1 MENDNNN
8 EKTGV
13 INIVDEQAPEV
24 VTVESVPEV
33 KVVESTPEV
42 AVQESK
48 PVVTETPVAK
58 EEVKVDNS
66 FIEKERKVW
75 PFVLLGIIL
84 IIGGLFAYYY
94 FIMTKPI
101 NIITKVFNGAYK
113 NVEKGFKEL
122 DSVGGEEIRSFNMDS
137 TIAFTSD
144 YEEFKELSGL
154 KAIVNV
160 GADLVNKDKNIID
173 ADIKINDMQLMN
185 LAASMADGKVYIDL
199 KDKFSKVVYTESEE
213 AVFDVSGFDKG
224 LDEITKKKDDYLYI
238 VKVVKNAILENISQE
253 KLSKKIMLKDID
265 GKKVPVVE
273 VTYEIDYPEYKKL
286 HNGVINALLNDN
298 KALESVFGKES
309 VDSVKQMLTSMK
321 DDLSELD
328 FESNINVVLDIEA
341 ITSKLVFLS
350 VKDESAEISYKEK
363 GSEADISI
371 KSNEEGTIDIAIDEN
386 ENKIFVDA
394 KMIIEKQVNRFTVTI
409 KVSETSKS
417 EGSSSVSFVMY
428 DPKETNK
435 EVFNVTGDFKVKIN
449 GEIKTVDIEN
459 AVSASELTEKE
470 QKEFM
475 EALDSS
481 MALLESFDE
490 A

>member
-8 EKTGV
+8 EKTSV
-13 INIVDEQAPEV
+13 INIVEEPTPEV
-24 VTVESVPEV
+24 VTVEP
-33 KVVESTPEV
+33 TPEV
-42 AVQESK
+42 VVQESK
-48 PVVTETPVAK
+48 PVVAEKPVAK

-94 FIMTKPI
+94 FVMTKPI
-101 NIITKVFNGAYK
+101 NVITKVFNGAYK
-113 NVEKGFKEL
+113 NVEKGTKEL
-122 DSVGGEEIRSFNMDS
+122 DNLGGTEIHSINMDS
-137 TIAFTSD
+137 TVAFTSD
-144 YEEFKELSGL
+144 DEAFKDLSGL
-154 KAIVNV
+154 KAIISV

-173 ADIKINDMQLMN
+173 ADIKLNDMQLMN
-185 LAASMADGKVYIDL
+185 LAASMADGKVYLDL
-199 KDKFSKVVYTESEE
+199 KDSFSKVVYTESED
-213 AVFDVSGFDKG
+213 AMFDVSGFDSG
-224 LDEITKKKDDYLYI
+224 LDEITKKKDDYLYLI
-238 VKVVKNAILENISQE
+238 KVVKNAILENISQE
-253 KLSKKIMLKDID
+253 KLAKKIMLKDID

-273 VTYEIDYPEYKKL
+273 VTYEIDYLEYKKL
-286 HNGVINALLNDN
+286 HNGVINALLNDD

-309 VDSVKQMLTSMK
+309 VDSVKQKLTSMK
-321 DDLSELD
+321 DNLSELD

-350 VKDESAEISYKEK
+350 VKDNSAEISYKEK
-363 GSEADISI
+363 GSEIDISI
-371 KSNEEGTIDIAIDEN
+371 KSNEDGTIDIAIDEN

-394 KMIIEKQVNRFTVTI
+394 KMIIEKEVNRFTVTI

-435 EVFNVTGDFKVKIN
+435 EVFNVTGDFKVKLN
-449 GEIKTVDIEN
+449 GDIKTVGIDN

-470 QKEFM
+470 QQQFM
-475 EALDSS
+475 EALNSS
-481 MALLESFDE
+481 MALLDSFDE
-490 A
+490 E